1 MARLELRGVTKSYGK
16 QPALHPLDLTVQS
29 GSLTVLV
36 GPSGCGKTTILRLI
50 AGLETPCAGE
60 IWLDG
65 RRIDHLSPRERNV
78 AMVFQN
84 FALYPHM
91 TAGENIAFPLR
102 IQGTGKTETASQ
114 VQEVAGIL
122 GIGGLLDR
130 RPDQLSGGERQRVA
144 LGRAMVRKPLLFLL
158 DEPLSS
164 LDAKLREDLRRE
176 LLLLHERLG
185 ATMIYVTH
193 DQTEAMTLADTLMVL
208 EGGQLRQEGSPVD
221 LYMHPADMFVADFIG
236 SPPMSFLPG
245 HVERRGNDQAVYVAG
260 SVCMLPWMFDFET
273 TGETGETRETREIMV
288 GIRPEEFHVC
298 PVGGITEKELVLEG
312 IVTSVQI
319 AGHQILAA
327 FEASDCSWRA
337 TLLGN
342 RKNIPWRR
350 GEHIRTFVSAEEL
363 HFFDPCSGKRIMPR
377 NQMLSNNREA

>member
-1 MARLELRGVTKSYGK
+1 MACLELRGVSKIYGE
-16 QPALHPLDLTVQS
+16 QTALQPLDLTVQS

-50 AGLETPCAGE
+50 AGLETQTGGE

-65 RRIDHLSPRERNV
+65 RRIDHLPPRERNV

-91 TAGENIAFPLR
+91 TAGDNIAFPLR
-102 IQGTGKTETASQ
+102 IQGIAKTEITKQ

-122 GIGGLLDR
+122 GIGGLLER

-164 LDAKLREDLRRE
+164 LDAKLRDDLRRE

-193 DQTEAMTLADTLMVL
+193 DQTEALTLADTLMVL
-208 EGGQLRQEGSPVD
+208 EGGRLRQEGTPAE
-221 LYMHPADMFVADFIG
+221 LYLRPADMFVADFIG
-236 SPPMSFLPG
+236 SPPMSFLPARL
-245 HVERRGNDQAVYVAG
+245 ERRGCVQVVCAAG
-260 SVCMLPWMFDFET
+260 SECTLPRTSECEMA
-273 TGETGETRETREIMV
+273 GEAREIMV
-288 GIRPEEFHVC
+288 GIRPEEVHLC
-298 PVGGITEKELVLEG
+298 PAGGMNANELVLAG
-312 IVTSVQI
+312 IVTSAQI
-319 AGHQILAA
+319 AGHQVLTAFGAA
-327 FEASDCSWRA
+327 DDSWRV
-337 TLLGN
+337 TLLEN
-342 RKNIPWRR
+342 RKMIPWHR
-350 GEHIRTFVSAEEL
+350 GEQVRAFVSAEDL
-363 HFFDPCSGKRIMPR
+363 HFFDPRTGDRIMPPD
-377 NQMLSNNREA
+377 QILSNNKEA